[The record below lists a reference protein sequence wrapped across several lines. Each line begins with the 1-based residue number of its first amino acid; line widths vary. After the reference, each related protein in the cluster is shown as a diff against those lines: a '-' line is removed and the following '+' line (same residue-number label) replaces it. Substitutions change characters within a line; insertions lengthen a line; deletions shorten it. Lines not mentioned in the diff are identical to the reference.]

1 MVAVVDVELTE
12 PESANFDSEDDY
24 RTSCQ
29 TPVTVNNNSPIQ
41 DYVHPDDHTQPT
53 LPDKQGIT
61 VESPY
66 ALSKCEDLEVAYAN
80 QT

>member
-1 MVAVVDVELTE
+1 MTTAQDVK
-12 PESANFDSEDDY
+12 
-24 RTSCQ
+24 

-41 DYVHPDDHTQPT
+41 DYVHPDHHTQPT

-66 ALSKCEDLEVAYAN
+66 ALSKCEDSVVAYAN